1 MLFHLFRH
9 KNGELRTGTSR
20 SLIVKSVIFCAMAF
34 MIFLSDNT
42 VARVFNIFLGLKV
55 VASDRVICHKQ

>member
-1 MLFHLFRH
+1 
-9 KNGELRTGTSR
+9 
-20 SLIVKSVIFCAMAF
+20 MAF

-55 VASDRVICHKQ
+55 VASDRVMCHSDSRASIWAMA